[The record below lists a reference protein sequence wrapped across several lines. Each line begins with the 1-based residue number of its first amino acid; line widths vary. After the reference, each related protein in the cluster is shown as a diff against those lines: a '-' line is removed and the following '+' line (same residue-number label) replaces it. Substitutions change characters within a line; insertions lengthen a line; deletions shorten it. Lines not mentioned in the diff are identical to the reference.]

1 MEIVG
6 YHLHKYTT
14 ICPRCN
20 AVIKY
25 MTPEIQRGGFLRLR
39 KGIHC
44 PKCNKFLNREAAF
57 RELIAM
63 FPHDYEEKYG

>member
-6 YHLHKYTT
+6 YHLHKYTV
-14 ICPRCN
+14 ICPRCH

-25 MTPEIQRGGFLRLR
+25 MTPEIQRGGFLHLR

-44 PKCNKFLNREAAF
+44 PKCDKFLDREAAF
-57 RELIAM
+57 RELVAM